1 MLTELSFCHGFQL
14 VRVVRVADIHVP
26 LGLFTFARIACLFQL
41 RVKTIDLDYS
51 IWATF
56 QEQYTVQ
63 IEFHSFKA

>member
-14 VRVVRVADIHVP
+14 VRVVRVADIDVP
-26 LGLFTFARIACLFQL
+26 LGLFTVARIACLLQL